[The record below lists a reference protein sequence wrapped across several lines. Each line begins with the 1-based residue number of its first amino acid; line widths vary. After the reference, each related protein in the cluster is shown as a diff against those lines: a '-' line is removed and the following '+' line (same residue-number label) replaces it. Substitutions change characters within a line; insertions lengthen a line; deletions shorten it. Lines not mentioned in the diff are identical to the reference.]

1 MSDFMKRHSSTFFK
15 LPCNF
20 TLYVKLM
27 TVFAKMRPNR
37 MVSVVTSTGCRRVFF
52 ESLKNQTACYGLG
65 QLQNRGQILR
75 YMAER
80 MYAASSIR
88 VKKLIPWVFLL

>member
-1 MSDFMKRHSSTFFK
+1 
-15 LPCNF
+15 
-20 TLYVKLM
+20 
-27 TVFAKMRPNR
+27 MRPNR

-65 QLQNRGQILR
+65 QLQNREQILR